1 MAVEDRFIGTGWSFP
16 PRFAA
21 TGVEVTGGQQ
31 NIAESVRAI
40 VTTQLGERVMRPDY
54 GCIIESEIF
63 QPMNASRITMIE
75 TVLRRAILLHEPRV
89 DARRIAVTADQATGV
104 LTVEL
109 EYEIRGSKSRF
120 SLVLPYEPGAVP

>member
-1 MAVEDRFIGTGWSFP
+1 
-16 PRFAA
+16 
-21 TGVEVTGGQQ
+21 
-31 NIAESVRAI
+31 
-40 VTTQLGERVMRPDY
+40 
-54 GCIIESEIF
+54 
-63 QPMNASRITMIE
+63 MNASRITMIE